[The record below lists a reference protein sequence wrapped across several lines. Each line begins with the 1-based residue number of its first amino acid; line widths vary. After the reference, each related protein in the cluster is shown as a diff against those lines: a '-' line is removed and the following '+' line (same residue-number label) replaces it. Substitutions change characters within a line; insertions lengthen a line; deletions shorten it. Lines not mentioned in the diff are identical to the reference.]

1 MLLNE
6 CRGEYNMFH
15 LLVKTIKRSKKRVGR
30 GWGSGKG
37 KFSGRGIKGQAKRSS
52 ISANFIGGAEVLSKR
67 LPMLRGKGKNK
78 SIQKSIGVNIERI
91 EQSSA
96 FKNKSEITVK
106 SLIKA
111 GIVSVKIARSHQ
123 VRILGRGKLTKN
135 ISTSLPTTR
144 KAVEK
149 IQNAGGKLT

>member
-1 MLLNE
+1 MHLSE

-15 LLVKTIKRSKKRVGR
+15 LLVKTIQRSKKRVGR

-37 KFSGRGIKGQAKRSS
+37 KYSGRGIKGQTKRGSVR
-52 ISANFIGGAEVLSKR
+52 ANFIGGAEVLSKR

-78 SIQKSIGVNIERI
+78 SIQKSIGINIERI
-91 EQSSA
+91 EQSKA
-96 FKNKSEITVK
+96 IKNKSEITVK

-111 GIVSVKIARSHQ
+111 KLVSAKIAHTHQ
-123 VRILGRGKLTKN
+123 VRLLGRGKLTKI
-135 ISTSLPTTR
+135 ISTSLHTTR

>member
-1 MLLNE
+1 
-6 CRGEYNMFH
+6 MFH
-15 LLVKTIKRSKKRVGR
+15 LLVKTIKKGKKRVGR

-37 KFSGRGIKGQAKRSS
+37 KFSGRGIKGQTKRGSVR
-52 ISANFIGGAEVLSKR
+52 ANFIGGAEVLSKR

-78 SIQKSIGVNIERI
+78 SIQKSIGINIERI
-91 EQSSA
+91 EQSKA
-96 FKNKSEITVK
+96 IKNKSEITVK

-111 GIVSVKIARSHQ
+111 KLVSAKIARSHQ
-123 VRILGRGKLTKN
+123 VRILGRGKLTKS

-149 IQNAGGKLT
+149 IKNAGGKLT